1 MNEILSYTT
10 MEPGDLIDF
19 ETVVENPTL
28 ETTRETEEKWLA
40 RPRFCNW
47 LKIGKDER
55 CWKPC
60 KGDFCHVHRRLIRN
74 GATILI
80 SCFGCN
86 VGITRWHYLCAH
98 CEKYSGL

>member
-1 MNEILSYTT
+1 

-19 ETVVENPTL
+19 ETVLENQTL
-28 ETTRETEEKWLA
+28 EKTRAAEEKFLA
-40 RPRFCNW
+40 RPRFCTW
-47 LKIGKDER
+47 LKVEKDER

-60 KGDFCHVHRRLIRN
+60 KGDVCNVHRRLIRN
-74 GATILI
+74 GATIPI

-86 VGITRWHYLCAH
+86 VGIIRRLYLCAH

>member
-19 ETVVENPTL
+19 ETVLENKTL
-28 ETTRETEEKWLA
+28 ETTRATEEKWLA
-40 RPRFCNW
+40 RPRFCTW

-60 KGDFCHVHRRLIRN
+60 GGDFCYVHSTLVRN
-74 GATILI
+74 GATIPI
-80 SCFGCN
+80 PCFGCN
-86 VGITRWHYLCAH
+86 VGIIRWHYLCAH